1 MQNQIFF
8 FSIITHHMWER
19 SDPNWGLSMVLTIE
33 NALLFYKDKQKI
45 LKQDD
50 GRSINIIKSIY

>member
-33 NALLFYKDKQKI
+33 NALLFYRDKQKI
-45 LKQDD
+45 MKQDD
-50 GRSINIIKSIY
+50 DEDL